1 MSERTLLLAEL
12 EATLQRLVERF
23 LEAPYEFFTEA
34 DAVAA
39 VQGILPSQSELGVE
53 HTTADGFKTRLLHR
67 EYPTFFRFKKSDPRK
82 RLGPPAR
89 RGHYD
94 LVLLDPA
101 WLRQHNSETA
111 INRDIN
117 LRGDLSVPPL
127 IAAVE
132 FKLYAHGWLERRVD
146 SVRRVLG
153 KLQLTLQSRVHAKAA
168 YLVVLQRDHRPK
180 ARRWDRHWPA
190 VEDALLCWHNMYIT
204 QGSSTRED
212 HSLSDLGSAIVYATR
227 LGCAE
232 REI

>member
-1 MSERTLLLAEL
+1 MRRNEGREQTLLAEL

-23 LEAPYEFFTEA
+23 LEAPYQFFTEA

-39 VQGILPSQSELGVE
+39 VQEILSSQSDLGVE

-67 EYPTFFRFKKSDPRK
+67 EYPTFFRFKKSHPTQ

-101 WLRQHNSETA
+101 WLRRHNSEIA

-146 SVRRVLG
+146 GVRRELG
-153 KLQLTLQSRVHAKAA
+153 KLQLTLQPPAHAKAA
-168 YLVVLQRDHRPK
+168 YLVVLQRDHTPK

-190 VEDALLCWHNMYIT
+190 VEATLAAYPSIRSVVATCWPHHDLEPFVHYSGPWIT
-204 QGSSTRED
+204 GVR
-212 HSLSDLGSAIVYATR
+212 GR
-227 LGCAE
+227 
-232 REI
+232 